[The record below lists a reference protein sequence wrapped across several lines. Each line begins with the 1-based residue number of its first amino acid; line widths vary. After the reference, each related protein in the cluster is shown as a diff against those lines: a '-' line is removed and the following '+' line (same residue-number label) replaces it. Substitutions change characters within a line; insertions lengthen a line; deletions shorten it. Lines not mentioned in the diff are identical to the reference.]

1 MIKFINLNHII
12 TETDSP
18 YLAPEPYRGKQ
29 NSPINIPIIVQ
40 EIAKQKNVDIKE
52 VETKIENNVKEL
64 FQI

>member
-1 MIKFINLNHII
+1 M
-12 TETDSP
+12 
-18 YLAPEPYRGKQ
+18 AKQ
-29 NSPINIPIIVQ
+29 NSPINISIIVQ